1 MQRHKLD
8 INPMPKDKEPLFI
21 NDPELA
27 GELYQDLNECAEDNI
42 RIYVP
47 IDINRFSIIRR
58 LNATINRYGEAN
70 EENEMLFSAD
80 VEKIKSL
87 IEIYDQVWYVRHMP
101 KTGKHS
107 KEAIE
112 LIKEFIACLEDISD
126 GCAEFFPF
134 DLIDELKEEYLSE

>member
-8 INPMPKDKEPLFI
+8 IHPMPKDKEPLFI

-27 GELYQDLNECAEDNI
+27 GELYQYLNECKEDNI

-47 IDINRFSIIRR
+47 IDINRSSIIRR
-58 LNATINRYGEAN
+58 LNTTINRYGEAN

-112 LIKEFIACLEDISD
+112 LIKEFIACLEDIPD